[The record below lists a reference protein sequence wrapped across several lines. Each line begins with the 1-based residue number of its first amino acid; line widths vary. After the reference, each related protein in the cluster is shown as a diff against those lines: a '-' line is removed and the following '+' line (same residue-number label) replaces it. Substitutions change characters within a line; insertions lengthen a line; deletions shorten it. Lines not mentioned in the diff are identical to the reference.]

1 MSALGVS
8 VALLVWVAILLLM
21 SIWRQVHS
29 SWNLPPGPFPLP
41 IIGNLFQLELKNIP
55 KSFTRVREI
64 VLILGRITQELDLVC
79 VYSTALQTNCGCSV
93 PACCELTEL
102 IASWSDTQNVSPAV
116 QLEPGARVPGPGG
129 PRRCLVLGLMM
140 GRPARPGCC
149 EAGITALAAR
159 CAPAGRQPVFA
170 KAGVET

>member
-8 VALLVWVAILLLM
+8 VALLVWVAVLLLV

-64 VLILGRITQELDLVC
+64 VLI
-79 VYSTALQTNCGCSV
+79 
-93 PACCELTEL
+93 
-102 IASWSDTQNVSPAV
+102 
-116 QLEPGARVPGPGG
+116 
-129 PRRCLVLGLMM
+129 
-140 GRPARPGCC
+140 
-149 EAGITALAAR
+149 
-159 CAPAGRQPVFA
+159 
-170 KAGVET
+170 